1 MASQFKAKELQDRLE
16 SGLERELGFEIRD
29 GDIVLGNFEDLE
41 MASTVDKK
49 AGQHIKR
56 KVSCLKSFTVWGGRL
71 RKMFCNMFSESSTGR
86 TAAAMLPKQA
96 RRTSRKHVTKPF
108 TQIAAPDCSPLALWC
123 NSEM

>member
-71 RKMFCNMFSESSTGR
+71 RKMFCNMFSESSTGSWA
-86 TAAAMLPKQA
+86 TLQLPCCPSKQGE
-96 RRTSRKHVTKPF
+96 
-108 TQIAAPDCSPLALWC
+108 L
-123 NSEM
+123 